1 MVPTDLVVSM
11 VPTVIVV
18 FRFLQIYIFPG
29 SRSKIIQ
36 RFSPLFFSM
45 QEFYIIFQLQNLWTH
60 FILPFL
66 SNIQSIHIFF
76 TRQYNEY
83 IEDNLERFRVINQNT
98 GIHRLKIK
106 QFFIFCFKISSFALG
121 LPPPFERNIAFKCHF
136 QELFFYIMKLTIQDF
151 ADFCYFHL
159 NGNERGIWTGMGGGF
174 GVIKKH

>member
-121 LPPPFERNIAFKCHF
+121 PPPFERNIAFKCHF
-136 QELFFYIMKLTIQDF
+136 SRTIFLHYEINNSRFRRFLLFS
-151 ADFCYFHL
+151 C
-159 NGNERGIWTGMGGGF
+159 EREGEGDLG
-174 GVIKKH
+174 

>member
-1 MVPTDLVVSM
+1 
-11 VPTVIVV
+11 
-18 FRFLQIYIFPG
+18 
-29 SRSKIIQ
+29 
-36 RFSPLFFSM
+36 M
-45 QEFYIIFQLQNLWTH
+45 QKFYIIFQLQNLWTH

-66 SNIQSIHIFF
+66 SNIQSIYIFF
-76 TRQYNEY
+76 TGQYNEY

-151 ADFCYFHL
+151 EREWEGDL
-159 NGNERGIWTGMGGGF
+159 NGNGRGIWTGMGGGF